1 VSVVR
6 ILTFPDPMLG
16 MECEDVVAGD
26 HTGEWARNL
35 VDTMHAANGWGLA
48 APQIGILK
56 RMFVVHVPQEQREPI
71 IMINPQWGVRVGDT
85 QVLRPEGCLS
95 FPGIQSEADRFDHV
109 LAQWTDMEGRVH
121 QERFDGWTAR
131 AIQHE
136 CDHLFGKLITDQVTP
151 VRRKRIVREMERHH
165 RETAT

>member
-1 VSVVR
+1 
-6 ILTFPDPMLG
+6 MLG